1 MKKTLRK
8 LDSLLFDML
17 FLLLSLAIGIV
28 IFFGIVTL
36 TIVICALADILGP
49 ELTLKVGVFFG
60 LFGFNMSIAA
70 MFYFIKPQILKR
82 DGSDTTKY

>member
-8 LDSLLFDML
+8 VDSLLFDML

>member
-8 LDSLLFDML
+8 LDSLLFDVL
-17 FLLLSLAIGIV
+17 FSLLSLAIGV
-28 IFFGIVTL
+28 VMFFGLVAL
-36 TIVICALADILGP
+36 TIVICASADILGP

-60 LFGFNMSIAA
+60 LFGFIMSLAA